1 MIDRIMN
8 TDKTSIENESQPSCL
23 GARRSNIS
31 KRFTPLQELITFMDF
46 NRCGKGG
53 KDFKGEAM
61 SEAIRLL
68 KREEEEI
75 VKAFD
80 KGNNQEFEDP
90 EFWVNGEKYFNDKFK
105 ERFA

>member
-1 MIDRIMN
+1 MSKE
-8 TDKTSIENESQPSCL
+8 KTSSENESQPSCL
-23 GARRSNIS
+23 GAVRRSNIS

-61 SEAIRLL
+61 AEAIRLL

-90 EFWVNGEKYFNDKFK
+90 EYWVNGEKYFNDKFK